1 MTDGAVRFV
10 LPAVVLHLMRFR
22 DRDRAGRVL
31 AERLRSYAPRENL
44 IGLGL
49 PRGGVPVVFEVAGEL
64 DAPLD
69 VFVVHKLGERW
80 TTSPRSPATVR
91 PATGSSTISHA
102 EYRAE

>member
-10 LPAVVLHLMRFR
+10 LPDSAVGLHLMRFR

-31 AERLRSYAPRENL
+31 AERLRSYARENL
-44 IGLGL
+44 VGLGL

-80 TTSPRSPATVR
+80 TRAPRSPAT
-91 PATGSSTISHA
+91 PSSDWFVHYLA
-102 EYRAE
+102 R

>member
-1 MTDGAVRFV
+1 
-10 LPAVVLHLMRFR
+10 MRFR

-80 TTSPRSPATVR
+80 TTSPRSPAT
-91 PATGSSTISHA
+91 GSSSDRFVHYLA
-102 EYRAE
+102 R